1 MAIATPSLGFVE
13 ALNAATSKIFQMK
26 GRSRRSEFWW
36 TQLLVIIS
44 GILLTPII
52 GNILSLLTIP
62 LKVRR
67 LHDVGRSGWWIAISV
82 ILNIFSFIFVC
93 AIIIKYFV
101 SALYSDY
108 FDFSALISLLLNYLV
123 FGIIVWIYNIIML
136 VFYCMDSKP
145 GTNAYG
151 PSPKYVEEAKAG
163 EAKMEETKAGE
174 AEVEMK

>member
-13 ALNAATSKIFQMK
+13 ALNAATSKIFQIK

-44 GILLTPII
+44 GILLTPIVS
-52 GNILSLLTIP
+52 NILGLLTIP
-62 LKVRR
+62 LRVRR

-82 ILNIFSFIFVC
+82 ILNIFFFIFAC

-101 SALYSDY
+101 SAIYSDY
-108 FDFSALISLLLNYLV
+108 FDVSALLSLLLNYLV
-123 FGIIVWIYNIIML
+123 FSIIVLTYNIIL
-136 VFYCMDSKP
+136 LIFYCMDSKP
-145 GTNAYG
+145 GANAYG
-151 PSPKYVEEAKAG
+151 PSPKYV
-163 EAKMEETKAGE
+163 EETKAGE

>member
-67 LHDVGRSGWWIAISV
+67 LHDVGRSGWWVAISL

-93 AIIIKYFV
+93 AITIKYFV
-101 SALYSDY
+101 SAIYSNY
-108 FDFSALISLLLNYLV
+108 FDFSASLLLNYLV

-145 GTNAYG
+145 DTNAYG
-151 PSPKYVEEAKAG
+151 PSPKYVEEAKVE
-163 EAKMEETKAGE
+163 EAKMEE

>member
-67 LHDVGRSGWWIAISV
+67 LHDVGRSGWWIAISL

-93 AIIIKYFV
+93 AITIKYFV
-101 SALYSDY
+101 SAIYSNY
-108 FDFSALISLLLNYLV
+108 FDFSASLLLNYLV

-145 GTNAYG
+145 DTNAYG
-151 PSPKYVEEAKAG
+151 PSPKYVEEIKEEAKAE
-163 EAKMEETKAGE
+163 EAKME
-174 AEVEMK
+174 MK

>member
-1 MAIATPSLGFVE
+1 MAIATPTLGFVE

-36 TQLLVIIS
+36 TQLLVYIS
-44 GILLTPII
+44 GILLTPIV

-82 ILNIFSFIFVC
+82 ILNIFFFIIMC

-101 SALYSDY
+101 SAINSVY
-108 FDFSALISLLLNYLV
+108 FDFSALMSLLLNYLV
-123 FGIIVWIYNIIML
+123 FGIIVWIYNTILL

-145 GTNAYG
+145 GPNAYG
-151 PSPKYVEEAKAG
+151 PSPKYVEEV
-163 EAKMEETKAGE
+163 ET
-174 AEVEMK
+174 EMN

>member
-67 LHDVGRSGWWIAISV
+67 LHDVGRSG
-82 ILNIFSFIFVC
+82 
-93 AIIIKYFV
+93 
-101 SALYSDY
+101 
-108 FDFSALISLLLNYLV
+108 
-123 FGIIVWIYNIIML
+123 
-136 VFYCMDSKP
+136 
-145 GTNAYG
+145 
-151 PSPKYVEEAKAG
+151 
-163 EAKMEETKAGE
+163 
-174 AEVEMK
+174 

>member
-1 MAIATPSLGFVE
+1 MAIATPSLEFVE

-67 LHDVGRSGWWIAISV
+67 LHDVGRSGWWVAISL

-93 AIIIKYFV
+93 AITIKYFV
-101 SALYSDY
+101 SAIYSNY
-108 FDFSALISLLLNYLV
+108 FDFSASLLLNYLV

-145 GTNAYG
+145 DTNAYG
-151 PSPKYVEEAKAG
+151 PSPKYVEEIKEEAKAE
-163 EAKMEETKAGE
+163 EAKME
-174 AEVEMK
+174 MK

>member
-67 LHDVGRSGWWIAISV
+67 LHDVGRSGWWVAISL

-93 AIIIKYFV
+93 AITITYFV
-101 SALYSDY
+101 SAIYSNY
-108 FDFSALISLLLNYLV
+108 FDFSASLLLNYLV

-145 GTNAYG
+145 DTNAYG
-151 PSPKYVEEAKAG
+151 PSPKYVEEAKVE
-163 EAKMEETKAGE
+163 EAKMEE